1 MFARR
6 FLLRKKGLRE
16 RWRNLSFKVWYLF
29 VGNEDG
35 SVWPNNTKDFR
46 QKDLLKWPPLVFRSF
61 RGLFQSIMPT
71 RPRSYLFCWTPSAS
85 WSGAVHPNRKSPHYH
100 RGTIAGSL
108 RYRIARSVSEEVEA
122 KPNSRIHATLAFF
135 LSISE
140 KAKYVSLEDTCF
152 N

>member
-35 SVWPNNTKDFR
+35 SVWPNNTKDEGRRICWSDPLGLPKFSGVFSN
-46 QKDLLKWPPLVFRSF
+46 QSCPPDLGVIYFVGPPPPPQVE
-61 RGLFQSIMPT
+61 LFIPT
-71 RPRSYLFCWTPSAS
+71 ENLPITTEAPSLDHCDTQQ
-85 WSGAVHPNRKSPHYH
+85 GPK
-100 RGTIAGSL
+100 
-108 RYRIARSVSEEVEA
+108 EEVEA

-135 LSISE
+135 
-140 KAKYVSLEDTCF
+140 
-152 N
+152 

>member
-1 MFARR
+1 MFACR

-35 SVWPNNTKDFR
+35 SVWPNNTKDEGR
-46 QKDLLKWPPLVFRSF
+46 RICWSDPL
-61 RGLFQSIMPT
+61 GLPKFSGAFPIMPT

-85 WSGAVHPNRKSPHYH
+85 PSGAVHPNRKSPHYH

-108 RYRIARSVSEEVEA
+108 RYPARSERGSWSEAQFE
-122 KPNSRIHATLAFF
+122 NSCDAGFF
-135 LSISE
+135 LSIS
-140 KAKYVSLEDTCF
+140 KGRNSFLLRILVSIK
-152 N
+152 